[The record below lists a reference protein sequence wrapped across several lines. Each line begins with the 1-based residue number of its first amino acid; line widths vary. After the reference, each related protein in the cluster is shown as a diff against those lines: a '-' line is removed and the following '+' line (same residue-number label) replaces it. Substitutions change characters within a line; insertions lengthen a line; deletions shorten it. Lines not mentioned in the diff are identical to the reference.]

1 MDPNLILEGAE
12 ITRNIAPRTGK
23 RWRVTLLREGVS
35 KNGWRY
41 SRKLI
46 NEAAPLFEGLWG
58 NLDHPTEYESAQRPG
73 GSVGSRAVFYE
84 HVKPVADPDG
94 RMRLD
99 ADMVVIRPDLRDTML
114 EAWSAGRKDFA
125 GLSIN
130 ARASSFTPV
139 MDGGRAIKEVNGFE
153 FVRSVDLVA
162 TPSAGGELRD
172 VLESNHG
179 GSSMATPVTDPA
191 ASTAAPEGLTPEAVR
206 AMIAEAATAAARE
219 ANDAFRQS
227 LVDAYEAEAAAD
239 DEYEYEDEDED
250 EDEGG
255 DEATGD
261 DVAEAVGAGPTSGAG
276 RRDGRDI
283 TEAVEMAMSA
293 AEERIAVLEAEL
305 YLQRGRD
312 LIEASLSAAEGLPQ
326 ASTDRARE
334 TMLRLLEAGD
344 LTADDVPTMIQ
355 RERDFLAS
363 LRPANA
369 VGTPASLATHQPVD
383 NYRDALAA
391 TFDGAPVNGAQPF
404 RSIKEAYIAHPS
416 NQGRFW
422 PDVNAYEIMQALQQ
436 PYDSER
442 DSKRIQEAVST
453 ATFGNLFADV
463 MHMRL
468 LKVFADLPYSQWRQ
482 FATEVQSV
490 SDFRTHN
497 WVRMGQY
504 DNIPQV
510 GEGQPYGFLTT
521 PGDEK
526 ASYSIAKY
534 GGLEQLT
541 LEAVAND
548 YLTQLK
554 RIPDAMAYASV
565 RTLFESV
572 MDTITTEGLTDVT
585 TYDGLALYHATHAN
599 KSTKDLTVT
608 GMNDTQ
614 VAMRLQKPYGAPS
627 TEFLG
632 PRNKIAHVIVNPAME
647 LRAKA
652 LLSPTTRFGASNIAM
667 NNGASIIRDLDE
679 YNGLDPYAFAES
691 GIGVTVY
698 DKLSAAGNNNWF
710 ATANPSLVD
719 MLVVG
724 FFNGRQAPELFVQ
737 DLGNNNG
744 AAFTADKITYKV
756 RMFWGVGVLDHRGV
770 YCNELA

>member
-1 MDPNLILEGAE
+1 MDPNLIFEGAE
-12 ITRNIAPRTGK
+12 IIRNVAPRTGK

-46 NEAAPLFEGLWG
+46 QEAGSMFEGKWG
-58 NLDHPTEYESAQRPG
+58 HVDHPTDYEAAQRPG
-73 GSVGSRAVFYE
+73 GSVANKAVFYE
-84 HVKPVADPDG
+84 KVHVATDPDG
-94 RMRLD
+94 RLRLD
-99 ADMVVIRPDLRDTML
+99 ADMVVCKPDLRETML
-114 EAWSAGRKDFA
+114 EAWGAGRRDFA

-139 MDGGRAIKEVNGFE
+139 TVDGRTVKDVNGFE
-153 FVRSVDLVA
+153 FVRTVDLVSE
-162 TPSAGGELRD
+162 PSAGGELRD

-179 GSSMATPVTDPA
+179 GSSMPAPVVDPNATAQA
-191 ASTAAPEGLTPEAVR
+191 AAEGLTPDQIR
-206 AMIAEAATAAARE
+206 AMIDEAATSAANR

-227 LVDAYEAEAAAD
+227 LIDAYEAENEAD
-239 DEYEYEDEDED
+239 DEYDDDDDDAPAAPEADVT
-250 EDEGG
+250 EG
-255 DEATGD
+255 ATASSGGGRNPND
-261 DVAEAVGAGPTSGAG
+261 ISEAVQG
-276 RRDGRDI
+276 
-283 TEAVEMAMSA
+283 VLSA
-293 AEERIAVLEAEL
+293 AEERIANLEAEL

-312 LIEASLSAAEGLPQ
+312 LIEASLGAAEGLPT
-326 ASTDRARE
+326 ASVDRARE
-334 TMLRLLEAGD
+334 TMTRLLEAGA

-355 RERDFLAS
+355 RERDFVAALNPVN
-363 LRPANA
+363 PA
-369 VGTPASLATHQPVD
+369 GTPADLRTHQPVD
-383 NYRDALAA
+383 NYRDALMA

-404 RSIKEAYIAHPS
+404 RSIKEAFISHPS
-416 NQGRFW
+416 NAGRYW

-442 DSKRIQEAVST
+442 DSRRIQEAVST

-468 LKVFADLPYSQWRQ
+468 LKVFADLPYSDWRK

-504 DNIPQV
+504 DNIPTV

-632 PRNKIAHVIVNPAME
+632 PRNKITQIIVNPAME

-652 LLSPTTRFGASNIAM
+652 LLSPSTRFGASNTPIY
-667 NNGASIIRDLDE
+667 NGATPVRQMDA